1 MEAGLECGEAEAP
14 TGPFPRLPGP
24 TREGAATAGAALAE
38 ASSGGRLDP
47 PTPTPGGRGA
57 RGFPLWE
64 DGLEPETA
72 SHDFIAGG
80 LRRRDRDNLGRFFS
94 RDVLCPRAL
103 KSIASKVRK
112 GLGSKS
118 AKR

>member
-1 MEAGLECGEAEAP
+1 MEAGPDCGEAEAP

-38 ASSGGRLDP
+38 AGSGGRLDP
-47 PTPTPGGRGA
+47 APRPPPPGGRGA

-80 LRRRDRDNLGRFFS
+80 LPRRDRDNRGRFLS
-94 RDVLCPRAL
+94 RDVLCPRPL
-103 KSIASKVRK
+103 KS
-112 GLGSKS
+112 
-118 AKR
+118 